1 MDTAQ
6 CKLDEMNKITLAVF
20 QRLWVSIQQYRGP
33 LLLSLLTMLG
43 TALTEVMFPRVFG
56 YLLDHGFK
64 GEQSNLPLWKI
75 PAAIIGIFVL
85 RGICTFITSYL
96 MTSVATRLLNDLR
109 AKVFAKIMSVPIR
122 FYHSESSGRI
132 INTIMFEAQQIVD
145 MVQASITT
153 LVRDSLTVIVL
164 MSYLLWVNW
173 KLTLVTI
180 VLIPAMAYLV
190 RRVSKRLRALN
201 KNQLEVNG
209 ELTQVIE
216 ESTRAHQVI
225 RIFGGQQY
233 EQKRF
238 DAKNE
243 KLRGYSMKTTVA
255 VASTTPITQVLAA
268 VAVAI
273 VIMLAVVQARTGTT
287 SVGNFVEF
295 ITAMLMLLT
304 PLKRLADLNGPMQ
317 RGLAASES
325 VFGMIDAE
333 SEVDS
338 GQHLAARASGKL
350 EFVHTNFTYPGQE
363 QQALSDINLCIEPG
377 ETIALVG
384 MSGGGKTSLVNLVP
398 RFYTPDSGSI
408 LLDGRSLQDI
418 SLASL
423 REQIAMVSQNV
434 VLFDDTMAANI
445 AYGDVQP
452 DAARVAAA
460 VQAAHLSEVV
470 RDMPEGLNTMI
481 GDNGMRLSGGQRQRL
496 AIARAIYKNA
506 PILILDEA
514 TSALDSESE
523 RAVQAAL
530 DELMLGRTTLVI
542 AHRLSTIERASRIA
556 VLVDGRIVEIGTHA
570 QLLEKE
576 GVYANLYRLQ
586 FAA

>member
-1 MDTAQ
+1 
-6 CKLDEMNKITLAVF
+6 MNTLTIATF
-20 QRLWVSIQQYRGP
+20 QRLWVSIRQYRQR
-33 LLLSLLTMLG
+33 LLITLLTMLG
-43 TALTEVMFPRVFG
+43 TALTEVMFPHVFG

-64 GEQSNLPLWKI
+64 GEHTNLPLWKV
-75 PAAIIGIFVL
+75 PVAIVGIFVL

-96 MTSVATRLLNDLR
+96 MTWVSTRLLNDLR
-109 AKVFAKIMSVPIR
+109 AKIFAKILSVPVQ

-145 MVQASITT
+145 MVKVSMTT
-153 LVRDSLTVIVL
+153 LFRDTLTVIVL

-173 KLTLVTI
+173 RLTLVTI
-180 VLIPAMAYLV
+180 VLIPAMAALV
-190 RRVSKRLRALN
+190 RGVSKRLRKLN
-201 KNQLEVNG
+201 QNQLEVNG

-216 ESTRAHQVI
+216 ETTRAHQVI
-225 RIFGGQQY
+225 RIFGGQHY

-243 KLRGYSMKTTVA
+243 KLAGYTMKTTVA
-255 VASTTPITQVLAA
+255 VASTTPVTQILAS

-273 VIMLAVVQARTGTT
+273 VIMLAVAQAKSDTT
-287 SVGNFVEF
+287 TVGDFVKF
-295 ITAMLMLLT
+295 ITAMMMLLT
-304 PLKRLADLNGPMQ
+304 PLKRLADLNGPLQ

-325 VFGMIDAE
+325 VFGMIDAQ
-333 SEVDS
+333 SEQDS
-338 GQHLAARASGKL
+338 GHILTGRAQGKL
-350 EFVHTNFTYPGQE
+350 EFVATHFSYPGQE
-363 QQALSDINLCIEPG
+363 QEALSDINLCIQPG

-398 RFYTPDSGSI
+398 RFYLPDSGDI
-408 LLDGRSLQDI
+408 LLDGQSLQDI

-423 REQIAMVSQNV
+423 REQIAMVGQNV
-434 VLFDDTMAANI
+434 ILFDDTITANI
-445 AYGDVQP
+445 AYGDAQP
-452 DAARVAAA
+452 DPARVAAA
-460 VQAAHLSEVV
+460 VQAAHLTDVL

-542 AHRLSTIERASRIA
+542 AHRLSTIERASRIV
-556 VLVDGRIVEIGTHA
+556 VLVDGRIVELGTHA
-570 QLLEKE
+570 ELLSQQ

-586 FAA
+586 FAV

>member
-1 MDTAQ
+1 
-6 CKLDEMNKITLAVF
+6 MNKITLAVF
-20 QRLWVSIQQYRGP
+20 KRLWTSISQYRGY
-33 LLLSLLTMLG
+33 LLLTLVTMLG
-43 TALTEVMFPRVFG
+43 TALTEAAFPQVFG

-64 GEQSNLPLWKI
+64 GEKSNLPLWKV
-75 PAAIIGIFVL
+75 PVAIVGIFIL

-96 MTSVATRLLNDLR
+96 MTWISTRMLNDMR
-109 AKVFAKIMSVPIR
+109 AQIFAKIMSVPVR
-122 FYHSESSGRI
+122 FYHTESSGRI

-145 MVQASITT
+145 MVKVSITT
-153 LVRDSLTVIVL
+153 LFRDSLTVIVL
-164 MSYLLWVNW
+164 LSYLLWVNW

-180 VLIPAMAYLV
+180 VLIPAMAALV
-190 RRVSKRLRALN
+190 RGVSKRLRKLN
-201 KNQLEVNG
+201 QDQLEVNG

-216 ESTRAHQVI
+216 ETTRAHQVI
-225 RIFGGQQY
+225 RIFSGQQY

-273 VIMLAVVQARTGTT
+273 VIMLAVVQAKQDTT
-287 SVGNFVEF
+287 TVGDFVKF
-295 ITAMLMLLT
+295 ITAMMMLLT

-317 RGLAASES
+317 RGLAAAES

-333 SEVDS
+333 SEQDS
-338 GQHLAARASGKL
+338 GAHLAGRAQGKL
-350 EFVHTNFTYPGQE
+350 EFVNTSFTYPEQE
-363 QQALSDINLCIEPG
+363 REALSKINLCIQPG

-398 RFYTPDSGSI
+398 RFYTPDSGDI
-408 LLDGRSLQDI
+408 LLDGVSLKDI

-423 REQIAMVSQNV
+423 RQQIAMVSQHV
-434 VLFDDTMAANI
+434 VLFDDTIAANI
-445 AYGDVQP
+445 AYGDAQP
-452 DAARVAAA
+452 DPGRIAAA
-460 VQAAHLSEVV
+460 VKAAHLSEVLSE
-470 RDMPEGLNTMI
+470 MPEGLNTTI

-514 TSALDSESE
+514 TSALDTESE

-530 DELMLGRTTLVI
+530 DELMQGRTTLVI

-556 VLVDGRIVEIGTHA
+556 VLVDGSIVEIGTHA
-570 QLLEKE
+570 ELLSKE

-586 FAA
+586 FSV